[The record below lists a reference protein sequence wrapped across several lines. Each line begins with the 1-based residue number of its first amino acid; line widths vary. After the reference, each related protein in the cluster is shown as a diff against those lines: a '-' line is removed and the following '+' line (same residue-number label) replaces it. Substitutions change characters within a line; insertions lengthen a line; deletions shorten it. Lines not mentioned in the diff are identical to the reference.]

1 MTFPSR
7 GDFSRRLNPEF
18 ADMAVAHQRRVAEAA
33 LHADIFK
40 ARQRL
45 SNFVREEAQSIART
59 GDVSWFFTSAE
70 APDTFEKLK
79 AVYAQC
85 AKHRMHLPIYD
96 GASENTIYTSPY
108 HNHCFRFWHD
118 IAHIQLDLDF
128 SFEGEADVARYH
140 CDRVAMM
147 FGMDSLEYK
156 LMHIDTFGQLIY
168 HDKTGKFVDNQL
180 EFALNLLKKDLE

>member
-1 MTFPSR
+1 MTFPNR

-18 ADMAVAHQRRVAEAA
+18 AEMAFAQQRRAAEVALDGRILAA
-33 LHADIFK
+33 RI
-40 ARQRL
+40 RL

-59 GDVSWFFTSAE
+59 GAVGWFFTSAK
-70 APDTFEKLK
+70 APSTFEQLK
-79 AVYAQC
+79 AVYAHS
-85 AKHRMHLPIYD
+85 AKNKLYLPIYD
-96 GASENTIYTSPY
+96 GACENTIYTSPY

-140 CDRVAMM
+140 CDRVAMV
-147 FGMDSLEYK
+147 FGMDSLEFK
-156 LMHIDTFGQLIY
+156 LMHIDTFVQLIY

>member
-18 ADMAVAHQRRVAEAA
+18 AEMAFAHQRRVAEAA
-33 LHADIFK
+33 LHANIVK
-40 ARQRL
+40 ARIRL
-45 SNFVREEAQSIART
+45 SNFVREEAQETAKRVGFRFSP
-59 GDVSWFFTSAE
+59 SAD
-70 APDTFEKLK
+70 APSTFEELK
-79 AVYAQC
+79 AAHTVCTLSQID
-85 AKHRMHLPIYD
+85 LPVYD
-96 GASENTIYTSPY
+96 GACENTIYTSPY

-140 CDRVAMM
+140 CDRVAMV
-147 FGMDSLEYK
+147 FGVDSMEFK
-156 LMHIDTFGQLIY
+156 LMHIDTFGQLIHY
-168 HDKTGKFVDNQL
+168 DKTGKFVDNQL